1 MNEKTYRSGFVTI
14 IGRPN
19 VGKSALLN
27 RFLGKKLSIISE
39 KPQTTRNKILGIK
52 NLTNCQ
58 MIFLDTPGIHSAK
71 SKFNRYMTRVALTSL
86 KEVDIILLVIDN
98 EAGMDDI
105 DKEILKR
112 LENIDTPVLLVINKI
127 DLLEEK
133 SVSDIMDTYKSLYPF
148 SDIIPASALTGE
160 NIERLL
166 GKIEKHLPYGP
177 KYFPDDMLTDRPER
191 FIIAELIREKVISST
206 RQEIPYSIAV
216 LVENLEIKNRLMRIE
231 SVIYVEKDSQKGII
245 IGRGGKMLKRIG
257 SNAREDIEKLFG
269 SKAYLNLWVKVRK
282 DWRKDDK
289 SLKEF
294 GYN

>member
-27 RFLGKKLSIISE
+27 RFLGRKLSIISE

-58 MIFLDTPGIHSAK
+58 MIFLDTPGIHSAT
-71 SKFNRYMTRVALTSL
+71 SKFNRYMTKVALTSL

-98 EAGMDDI
+98 EARMDDV
-105 DKEILKR
+105 DEEILKR
-112 LENIDTPVLLVINKI
+112 LENIDTPVFLVINKI
-127 DLLEEK
+127 DLLEERN
-133 SVSDIMDTYKSLYPF
+133 VLDIMDIYKSLYPF
-148 SDIIPASALTGE
+148 SDIMPASALTGE
-160 NIERLL
+160 NIEMLL
-166 GKIEKHLPYGP
+166 GKIEEHLPYGP
-177 KYFPDDMLTDRPER
+177 KYFPDDMLTDRPES

-206 RQEIPYSIAV
+206 RQEIPYSIVV

-269 SKAYLNLWVKVRK
+269 IKVYLNLWVKVRK